1 MATRFRILI
10 LVPAVVATAM
20 ASFVVAGGARAST
33 GTLRAD
39 TRHVSATVALPDP
52 AVPSTLIPALA
63 AALVLFALLALVV
76 VARHRRSAANRAE
89 TAGSATDPNAPL
101 PAQVA
106 EAQVPR
112 WRRPSVMAARF
123 QTDSTAVVRAAM
135 PDPIAARRAPN
146 VFAAGNDAGGERMR
160 LRYDGVPLLDRPD
173 DALGRTW
180 TDLDTGDEVLI
191 LERDE
196 IWANVTTPAGAT
208 GWVPT
213 MVLAAS
219 STWVDEDP
227 EPEIQAAP
235 VAPRDEQPSL
245 EVLLAAI
252 AAERRAR
259 QELLEATPPA
269 VASNDRGKRKSPA
282 KARPKPSPDNRRTP
296 RSSASPG

>member
-1 MATRFRILI
+1 MATRFRPLNIA
-10 LVPAVVATAM
+10 PAVVALAM
-20 ASFVVAGGARAST
+20 AGFGVASDARASS
-33 GTLRAD
+33 GPLLAD
-39 TRHVSATVALPDP
+39 ARRGPTTVALPDP
-52 AVPSTLIPALA
+52 LAPSTLIPALA
-63 AALVLFALLALVV
+63 AAVVLFAVLALVV
-76 VARHRRSAANRAE
+76 VARRRRSAANRAE
-89 TAGSATDPNAPL
+89 TGASAIDLDAPL
-101 PAQVA
+101 PAQAA

-146 VFAAGNDAGGERMR
+146 VFASGTDIGGERMR

-173 DALGRTW
+173 DALGRNW

-213 MVLAAS
+213 MVLADS
-219 STWVDEDP
+219 STWVDKGP
-227 EPEIQAAP
+227 EPEVQP
-235 VAPRDEQPSL
+235 VPEASRDEQPSL

-269 VASNDRGKRKSPA
+269 EASNDRGKRKSPA
-282 KARPKPSPDNRRTP
+282 RAPSKPSSGNRRTP